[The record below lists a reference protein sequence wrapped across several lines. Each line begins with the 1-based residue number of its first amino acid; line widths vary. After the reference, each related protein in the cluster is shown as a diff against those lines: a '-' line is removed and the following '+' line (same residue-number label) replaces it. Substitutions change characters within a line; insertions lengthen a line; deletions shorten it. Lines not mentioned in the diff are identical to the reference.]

1 MISSQ
6 IQIQNNHY
14 AMQEE
19 ISPLQEQLEKKKL
32 AMITSTAA
40 GEDEGD
46 EDDENFPEKVQSQ
59 EWRVEKFQ
67 CDPRTNSY
75 QMIIFIYT
83 LMV

>member
-32 AMITSTAA
+32 ATITSTAA

-46 EDDENFPEKVQSQ
+46 KE
-59 EWRVEKFQ
+59 
-67 CDPRTNSY
+67 
-75 QMIIFIYT
+75 
-83 LMV
+83 

>member
-19 ISPLQEQLEKKKL
+19 LSPLQEQLEKKKV
-32 AMITSTAA
+32 ATITSTAA

-46 EDDENFPEKVQSQ
+46 EE
-59 EWRVEKFQ
+59 
-67 CDPRTNSY
+67 
-75 QMIIFIYT
+75 
-83 LMV
+83 